1 MKSLI
6 KKLVETV
13 GPSGYESKIRDVI
26 RGEVEG
32 FADEIRV
39 DAMGNLIVKKGEKK
53 EGGLRVMLSAHMDEI
68 GVMVTHVD
76 KNGFAR
82 FTSVG
87 GVRPHSCYG
96 SRVRF
101 MNGTVGVIGGER
113 LDNANHVHALEAMY
127 IDVGASSAEDC
138 PIKIGDVA
146 AFDRPFEDLGKRL
159 VSKAMDDRVCA
170 AVLIETL
177 KQVKNSPHELYFV
190 FSTQEE
196 VGLRG
201 ATTAAYSID
210 PDVGIASDV
219 TMTGDTPRGI
229 KMEVGLGKG
238 PAIKVKDGGMLA
250 DPKVVEAMIQCALK
264 HNIPYQLEVLLGG
277 TTDAK
282 AMQISRAGMPAGC
295 LSVPT
300 RYLHT
305 PSEMVDVEDVNNAV
319 KLLTAL
325 LSEPIDL
332 T

>member
-13 GPSGYESKIRDVI
+13 GPSGYESKIREVI

-32 FADEIRV
+32 YADEIRV

>member
-13 GPSGYESKIRDVI
+13 GPSGYESKIREVV
-26 RGEVEG
+26 RAEVEKY
-32 FADEIRV
+32 ADEISV

-53 EGGLRVMLSAHMDEI
+53 EGGLKVMLSAHIDEI

-76 KNGFAR
+76 KSGFAR
-82 FTSVG
+82 FTTIG
-87 GVRPHSCYG
+87 GVRPHTCYG

-101 MNGTVGVIGGER
+101 LNGTVGVIGGEK
-113 LDNANHVHALEAMY
+113 LENANHVHAIEAMY
-127 IDVGASSAEDC
+127 IDVGASSVEDC
-138 PIKIGDVA
+138 PVKIGDVA
-146 AFDRPFEDLGKRL
+146 AFDRPFEDLGNRL
-159 VSKAMDDRVCA
+159 ISKAMDDRVCA

-177 KQVKNSPHELYFV
+177 KNVENSPHELYFV

-201 ATTAAYSID
+201 ATTAAYAID
-210 PDVGIASDV
+210 PDLGIASDV

-229 KMEVGLGKG
+229 KMDVALGKG

-250 DPKVVEAMIQCALK
+250 DPKVVDAMVQCAQK
-264 HNIPYQLEVLLGG
+264 HEIPYQLEVLLGG

-295 LSVPT
+295 VSVPT
-300 RYLHT
+300 RYVHT
-305 PSEMVDVEDVNNAV
+305 PSEMVDINDLNNAV
-319 KLLTAL
+319 KLLTAFI
-325 LSEPIDL
+325 SEPIKL
-332 T
+332 L

>member
-13 GPSGYESKIRDVI
+13 GPSGYESKIREVI

-32 FADEIRV
+32 YADEIRV

-325 LSEPIDL
+325 LSEPIEL

>member
-13 GPSGYESKIRDVI
+13 GPSGYESKIREVI
-26 RGEVEG
+26 RGVVEEY
-32 FADEIRV
+32 ADEIRV

-53 EGGLRVMLSAHMDEI
+53 DGGLRVMLSAHIDEI

-82 FTSVG
+82 FTSIG

-101 MNGTVGVIGGER
+101 LNGTVGVIGGER
-113 LDNANHVHALEAMY
+113 LANANHVHALEAMY
-127 IDVGASSAEDC
+127 IDVGATSTEDS

-146 AFDRPFEDLGKRL
+146 AFDRPFEDLGNRL

-177 KQVKNSPHELYFV
+177 KLVKNSPHELYFV

-201 ATTAAYSID
+201 ATAAAYSID
-210 PDVGIASDV
+210 PDLGIASDV

-229 KMEVGLGKG
+229 KMDVGLGKG

-250 DPKVVEAMIQCALK
+250 DPKVVDAMVQCAQK

-319 KLLTAL
+319 KLLTAF
-325 LSEPIDL
+325 LSEPIIL

>member
-13 GPSGYESKIRDVI
+13 GPSGYESRIREVV
-26 RGEVEG
+26 RAEVEKY
-32 FADEIRV
+32 ADEISV

-53 EGGLRVMLSAHMDEI
+53 EGGLKVMLSAHIDEI

-82 FTSVG
+82 FTTIG
-87 GVRPHSCYG
+87 GVRPHTCYG

-101 MNGTVGVIGGER
+101 LNGTVGVIGGEK
-113 LDNANHVHALEAMY
+113 LENANHVHAIEAMY
-127 IDVGASSAEDC
+127 IDVGATSVEDC
-138 PIKIGDVA
+138 PVKIGDVA
-146 AFDRPFEDLGKRL
+146 AFDRPFEDLGNRL

-177 KQVKNSPHELYFV
+177 KNVKNSPHELYFV

-210 PDVGIASDV
+210 PDLGIASDI

-229 KMEVGLGKG
+229 KMDVALGKG

-250 DPKVVEAMIQCALK
+250 DPKVVDAMVQCAQK
-264 HNIPYQLEVLLGG
+264 HEIPYQLEVLLGG

-295 LSVPT
+295 VSVPT
-300 RYLHT
+300 RYVHT
-305 PSEMVDVEDVNNAV
+305 PSEMVDINDLNNAV
-319 KLLTAL
+319 KLLTAFI
-325 LSEPIDL
+325 SETIKL
-332 T
+332 E

>member
-13 GPSGYESKIRDVI
+13 GPSGYESKIREVI
-26 RGEVEG
+26 RGEVELY
-32 FADEIRV
+32 ADEISV

-53 EGGLRVMLSAHMDEI
+53 KGGLRVMLSAHIDEI

-82 FTSVG
+82 FTTIG
-87 GVRPHSCYG
+87 GVRPQTCYG

-101 MNGTVGVIGGER
+101 LNGIVGVIGGER
-113 LDNANHVHALEAMY
+113 LENANHVHAIEAMY
-127 IDVGASSAEDC
+127 IDVGATSVEDC
-138 PIKIGDVA
+138 PVKIGDVA
-146 AFDRPFEDLGKRL
+146 AFDRPFEDLGNRL

-177 KQVKNSPHELYFV
+177 KNVKNSPHELYFV

-196 VGLRG
+196 VGMRG

-210 PDVGIASDV
+210 PDLGIASDV

-229 KMEVGLGKG
+229 KMEVALGKG

-250 DPKVVEAMIQCALK
+250 DPKVVDAMVQCAKK
-264 HNIPYQLEVLLGG
+264 HEIPYQLEVLLGG

-295 LSVPT
+295 VSVPT
-300 RYLHT
+300 RYVHT
-305 PSEMVDVEDVNNAV
+305 PSEMVDINDLNNAV
-319 KLLTAL
+319 KLLTAFI
-325 LSEPIDL
+325 SEPIKL
-332 T
+332 A

>member
-13 GPSGYESKIRDVI
+13 GPSGYESRIREVV
-26 RGEVEG
+26 RAEVEKY
-32 FADEIRV
+32 ADEISV

-53 EGGLRVMLSAHMDEI
+53 EGGLKVMLSAHIDEI

-82 FTSVG
+82 FTTIG
-87 GVRPHSCYG
+87 GVRPHTCYG

-101 MNGTVGVIGGER
+101 LNGTVGVIGGEM
-113 LDNANHVHALEAMY
+113 LENANHVHAIEAMY
-127 IDVGASSAEDC
+127 IDVGATSVEDC
-138 PIKIGDVA
+138 PVKIGDVA
-146 AFDRPFEDLGKRL
+146 AFDRPFEDLGNRL

-177 KQVKNSPHELYFV
+177 KNVKNSPHELYFV

-201 ATTAAYSID
+201 ATSAAYSID
-210 PDVGIASDV
+210 PDLGIASDV

-229 KMEVGLGKG
+229 KMDVALGKG

-250 DPKVVEAMIQCALK
+250 DPKVVDAMVQCAQK
-264 HNIPYQLEVLLGG
+264 HEIPYQLEVLLGG

-295 LSVPT
+295 VSVPT
-300 RYLHT
+300 RYVHT
-305 PSEMVDVEDVNNAV
+305 PSEMVDINDLNNAV
-319 KLLTAL
+319 KLLTAFI
-325 LSEPIDL
+325 SETIKL
-332 T
+332 E

>member
-13 GPSGYESKIRDVI
+13 GPSGYESKIREVV
-26 RGEVEG
+26 RAEVEKY
-32 FADEIRV
+32 ADEISV

-53 EGGLRVMLSAHMDEI
+53 EGGLKVMLSAHIDEI

-82 FTSVG
+82 FTTIG
-87 GVRPHSCYG
+87 GVRPHTCYG

-101 MNGTVGVIGGER
+101 LNGTVGVIGGEK
-113 LDNANHVHALEAMY
+113 LENANHVHAIEAMY
-127 IDVGASSAEDC
+127 IDVGATSVEDC
-138 PIKIGDVA
+138 PVKIGDVA
-146 AFDRPFEDLGKRL
+146 AFDRPFEDLGNRL

-177 KQVKNSPHELYFV
+177 KNVKNSPHELYFV

-201 ATTAAYSID
+201 ATSAAYSID
-210 PDVGIASDV
+210 PDLGIASDV

-229 KMEVGLGKG
+229 KMDVALGKG

-250 DPKVVEAMIQCALK
+250 DPKVVDAMVQCAQK
-264 HNIPYQLEVLLGG
+264 HEIPYQLEVLLGG

-295 LSVPT
+295 VSVPT
-300 RYLHT
+300 RYVHT
-305 PSEMVDVEDVNNAV
+305 PSEMVDINDLNNAV
-319 KLLTAL
+319 KLLTAFI
-325 LSEPIDL
+325 SETIKL
-332 T
+332 E

>member
-26 RGEVEG
+26 RKEVQDY
-32 FADEIRV
+32 ADEIQV
-39 DAMGNLIVKKGEKK
+39 DAMGNLIVKKGKK
-53 EGGLRVMLSAHMDEI
+53 AENGMKIMLSAHIDEI
-68 GVMVTHVD
+68 GVMATHID
-76 KNGFAR
+76 KNGFVR
-82 FTSVG
+82 FATIG
-87 GVRPHSCYG
+87 GVRPHTCYG
-96 SRVRF
+96 GRVRF
-101 MNGTVGVIGGER
+101 LDGTVGVIGGEK
-113 LDNANHVHALEAMY
+113 LENANHVHAIEAMY

-138 PIKIGDVA
+138 PVKVGDVA
-146 AFDRPFEDLGKRL
+146 AFDRPFEDLGNRM

-170 AVLIETL
+170 AILIETL
-177 KQVKNSPHELYFV
+177 KTLKSSPHELYFV

-210 PDVGIASDV
+210 PDLGIATDV
-219 TMTGDTPRGI
+219 TMSGDTPRGI
-229 KMEVGLGKG
+229 KMEVALGKG

-250 DPKVVEAMIQCALK
+250 DPKLVNVMVQCAEK
-264 HNIPYQLEVLLGG
+264 HGIPYQMEVLLGG

-295 LSVPT
+295 ISIPT

-305 PSEMVDVEDVNNAV
+305 PSEMTDINDIKNAV
-319 KLLTAL
+319 KLFTAL
-325 LSEPIDL
+325 ISEPIRL
-332 T
+332 L